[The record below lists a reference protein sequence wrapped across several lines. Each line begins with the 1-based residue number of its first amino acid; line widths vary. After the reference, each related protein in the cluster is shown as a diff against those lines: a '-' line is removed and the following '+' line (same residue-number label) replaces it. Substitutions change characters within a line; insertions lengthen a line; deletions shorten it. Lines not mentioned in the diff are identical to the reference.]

1 MPNTKSPIIT
11 VSQLKK
17 QFNLGTQTIEVLHGI
32 DFEIYSGDF
41 TVILGP
47 SGCGKSTLLHVMLG
61 LEIPTEGKVTYLDFD
76 LYTNTTEDQRSDFRK
91 KHVGMVYQQSNW
103 IKSLTVAENVAFPLL
118 LLGHDVDLARQQAIE
133 MITKVGLGEWADY
146 IPTELSGGQQQRIA
160 VARALI
166 NNPEVI
172 IADEPTGN
180 LDFES
185 GKELMNLLKGLN
197 ETEDKTIIM
206 VTHDLDY
213 VKYSN
218 RAIKLFD
225 GNVDEIIDDVQSSA
239 WVEQLRSK
247 RSVLHSDEKTE
258 DTETTPNTSDTAK
271 EPKTSDNLET
281 EPEVKT
287 EPEVRT
293 APSVTVEELS

>member
-1 MPNTKSPIIT
+1 MSNSKSPIIT

-17 QFNLGTQTIEVLHGI
+17 QFNLGTQTIEVLHGL

-118 LLGHDVDLARQQAIE
+118 LLGHDVDMARQQALE
-133 MITKVGLGEWADY
+133 MISKVGLGEWADY

-185 GKELMNLLKGLN
+185 GKELMNLLRDLN
-197 ETEDKTIIM
+197 DKEDKTIIM

-225 GNVDEIIDDVQSSA
+225 GNVEEIIDDVQSSA
-239 WVEQLRSK
+239 WVQQLRSK

-258 DTETTPNTSDTAK
+258 ETEETT
-271 EPKTSDNLET
+271 
-281 EPEVKT
+281 
-287 EPEVRT
+287 
-293 APSVTVEELS
+293 PSVTVEELS